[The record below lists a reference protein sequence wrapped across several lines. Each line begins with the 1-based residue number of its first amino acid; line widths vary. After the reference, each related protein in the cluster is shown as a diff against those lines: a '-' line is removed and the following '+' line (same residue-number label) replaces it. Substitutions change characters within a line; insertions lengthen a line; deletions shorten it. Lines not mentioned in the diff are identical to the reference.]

1 MVKILPKNTA
11 YRTTDKGTVIRAAF
25 YRDFEDLIEA
35 AYKESVV
42 AGSLA
47 LEDDDLI
54 VYLRKELL
62 NVATIPDPAALQN
75 DADLFSLGVDSLQS
89 IRLRSKIL
97 GNIDVGGK
105 KISQNFVFEYP
116 SLKAMAKELTRL
128 RLGNMCKERPTLE
141 QRMTTLIEKY
151 SKFEKHVATSCNA
164 VEGEHIVVTGATGS
178 LGAHIVARLA
188 SFKNVSKVYC
198 LVRSPFTESA
208 QQRVRSS
215 LEMRCIYH
223 TLSAGSRKKL
233 VCLPADFA
241 HAQLGL
247 DDGTYQTIASKLTGL
262 IHCAWSVNFN
272 LALESFE
279 KDSIAGTRHLID
291 LCLKARSP
299 SPARFSF
306 CSSVSAVAATP
317 GEIAPETLPPSLLH
331 AQNMGYAQSKLVT
344 EHIVNRAAKQ
354 TGIAARVLRVGQI
367 VGDTR
372 HGVWNATE
380 AIPMI
385 FQTAQTIGAL
395 PTLDKSPS
403 WTPVDVVADSVIEM
417 SMSEEGND
425 VMNLVNPQ
433 LFHWTRD
440 LLPLLRQAGLEF
452 DELPQ
457 QEWVARLRSS
467 DPDPKTNPPI
477 KLLEFFA
484 SKYGHNE
491 KRRKLT
497 YDSRK
502 AERCAPSLRN
512 AGVLDAG
519 LATKFVNFF
528 RTKCWNQDARP
539 AAKQA
544 VIVLSGPCDRLYTT
558 GALAIDVTW
567 LALRRAYRDELRLLD
582 KLGDNTKVVLL
593 LLSSDEE
600 ELKQR
605 MALRPVYETG
615 DAKIADGD
623 IRDSKD
629 WETNVVLVD
638 GDRPKEVILSEVVDI
653 VREITRI

>member
-116 SLKAMAKELTRL
+116 SLKAIAKELTRL

-279 KDSIAGTRHLID
+279 KDCIARTRHLID

-306 CSSVSAVAATP
+306 CSS
-317 GEIAPETLPPSLLH
+317 
-331 AQNMGYAQSKLVT
+331 SKLVT

-395 PTLDKSPS
+395 PTLDESPS
-403 WTPVDVVADSVIEM
+403 WTPVDVVANSVIKM

-425 VMNLVNPQ
+425 VMNLVNPR

-452 DELPQ
+452 DELP
-457 QEWVARLRSS
+457 
-467 DPDPKTNPPI
+467 
-477 KLLEFFA
+477 
-484 SKYGHNE
+484 
-491 KRRKLT
+491 
-497 YDSRK
+497 
-502 AERCAPSLRN
+502 
-512 AGVLDAG
+512 
-519 LATKFVNFF
+519 
-528 RTKCWNQDARP
+528 
-539 AAKQA
+539 
-544 VIVLSGPCDRLYTT
+544 
-558 GALAIDVTW
+558 
-567 LALRRAYRDELRLLD
+567 
-582 KLGDNTKVVLL
+582 
-593 LLSSDEE
+593 
-600 ELKQR
+600 
-605 MALRPVYETG
+605 
-615 DAKIADGD
+615 
-623 IRDSKD
+623 
-629 WETNVVLVD
+629 
-638 GDRPKEVILSEVVDI
+638 
-653 VREITRI
+653 